1 MSASRLK
8 GKPLLEINNLPII
21 CHVVKKAKETGIGKV
36 IVATE
41 DKEIVVAVEKNDGKA
56 ILTGNHKTGT
66 DRIFEAFQKLKIT
79 DVEYVV
85 NLQGDEPMIDPN
97 DIINLNNL
105 MIKNNSD
112 IGTLASEVKEDSI
125 LNNENIVKVI
135 TKEKLENNKFTKAL
149 NFSRKNLSKQNSNIY
164 HHIGIYA
171 YKVSVLEKF
180 INFNQTKN
188 EIENRLEQLR
198 ALDNNNFTKALNFS
212 RKDLSKQDSNIYH
225 HIGIYAYKVSVLE
238 KFINFNQTKNEVK
251 NRLEQLR
258 ALDNNITIMVALAKS
273 SPIGIDTKEDYL
285 AIKKIMEYKS

>member
-41 DKEIVVAVEKNDGKA
+41 DKEIVTTVKKNGGEA
-56 ILTGNHKTGT
+56 ILTGDHKTGT

-112 IGTLASEVKEDSI
+112 IGTLASEIKENSV

-135 TKEKLENNKFTKAL
+135 TKEK
-149 NFSRKNLSKQNSNIY
+149 
-164 HHIGIYA
+164 
-171 YKVSVLEKF
+171 
-180 INFNQTKN
+180 
-188 EIENRLEQLR
+188 
-198 ALDNNNFTKALNFS
+198 LDNNNFTKALNFS

-238 KFINFNQTKNEVK
+238 KFINFNQTKNEVE